1 MPTCPTVWPDT
12 VTQQDP
18 APGTTDVTGPHVNLL
33 VSLGPRPAAYVMPE
47 LVGLPLAEAQ
57 SKLGSAGLR
66 LSKLSP
72 VPAPDSA
79 SGTVVGQT
87 PARGQRI
94 DSNSTIELQVA
105 RVAVASAPVRFRACA
120 RIPGSAMAYAKIEI
134 APSILASNFAKLGE
148 DVRAVEQG
156 GADVIHVD
164 VMDGH
169 FVPNISIG
177 IPVVASLHK
186 ATRLPLDVHLMIER
200 PEDYIEQFVRAGAS
214 RVLIHQEAT
223 VHLDRALSMIRELG
237 AQAGAAINPAT
248 PVATLTDVF
257 DKVDTV
263 LVMSVNPG
271 FGGQKFIPGAVEKIR
286 QLNQWRAR
294 YNGAF
299 RIEVDGGV
307 DAENTAELAQAGAN
321 TFVAG
326 TSIFHTPDP
335 AAAVRQ
341 IRKLATDAL
350 SQRV

>member
-1 MPTCPTVWPDT
+1 
-12 VTQQDP
+12 
-18 APGTTDVTGPHVNLL
+18 
-33 VSLGPRPAAYVMPE
+33 
-47 LVGLPLAEAQ
+47 
-57 SKLGSAGLR
+57 
-66 LSKLSP
+66 
-72 VPAPDSA
+72 
-79 SGTVVGQT
+79 
-87 PARGQRI
+87 
-94 DSNSTIELQVA
+94 
-105 RVAVASAPVRFRACA
+105 
-120 RIPGSAMAYAKIEI
+120 MAYAKIEI

-156 GADVIHVD
+156 GADLLHLD

-177 IPVVASLHK
+177 LPVVASLHK
-186 ATRLPLDVHLMIER
+186 ATRLPLEVHLMIER
-200 PEDYIEQFVRAGAS
+200 PEEYIERFVQAGAS

-223 VHLDRALSMIRELG
+223 VHLDRALTMIRELG
-237 AQAGAAINPAT
+237 AQAGAVINPAT

-271 FGGQKFIPGAVEKIR
+271 FGGQKFIPGAFEKIR
-286 QLNQWRAR
+286 QLNRWRAQ
-294 YNGAF
+294 YNGGF

-307 DAENTAELAQAGAN
+307 EAENTAELAKAGTN

-341 IRKLATDAL
+341 IRKLASEAL
-350 SQRV
+350 SQQV

>member
-1 MPTCPTVWPDT
+1 
-12 VTQQDP
+12 
-18 APGTTDVTGPHVNLL
+18 
-33 VSLGPRPAAYVMPE
+33 
-47 LVGLPLAEAQ
+47 
-57 SKLGSAGLR
+57 
-66 LSKLSP
+66 
-72 VPAPDSA
+72 
-79 SGTVVGQT
+79 
-87 PARGQRI
+87 
-94 DSNSTIELQVA
+94 
-105 RVAVASAPVRFRACA
+105 
-120 RIPGSAMAYAKIEI
+120 MAYAKIEI
-134 APSILASNFAKLGE
+134 APSILASNFAKLGD
-148 DVRAVEQG
+148 DVRAVEEG

-169 FVPNISIG
+169 FVPNLSIG
-177 IPVVASLHK
+177 VPVVASLHK

-200 PEDYIEQFVRAGAS
+200 PEEYIERFVKAGAN

-223 VHLDRALSMIRELG
+223 VHLDRALTMIRELG
-237 AQAGAAINPAT
+237 AQAGVAINPAT

-257 DKVDTV
+257 NKVDTV

-271 FGGQKFIPGAVEKIR
+271 FGGQKFIPGAIEKIR

-307 DAENTAELAQAGAN
+307 DAENTAELAQAGTN

-341 IRKLATDAL
+341 IRKLATEAL

>member
-1 MPTCPTVWPDT
+1 
-12 VTQQDP
+12 
-18 APGTTDVTGPHVNLL
+18 
-33 VSLGPRPAAYVMPE
+33 
-47 LVGLPLAEAQ
+47 
-57 SKLGSAGLR
+57 
-66 LSKLSP
+66 
-72 VPAPDSA
+72 
-79 SGTVVGQT
+79 
-87 PARGQRI
+87 
-94 DSNSTIELQVA
+94 
-105 RVAVASAPVRFRACA
+105 
-120 RIPGSAMAYAKIEI
+120 MAYAKIEI

-156 GADVIHVD
+156 GADLLHLD

-177 IPVVASLHK
+177 LPVVASLHK
-186 ATRLPLDVHLMIER
+186 ATRLPLEVHLMIER
-200 PEDYIEQFVRAGAS
+200 PEEYIERFVQAGAS

-223 VHLDRALSMIRELG
+223 VHLDRALTMIRELG
-237 AQAGAAINPAT
+237 AQAGAVINPAT

-271 FGGQKFIPGAVEKIR
+271 FGGQKFIPGAFEKIR
-286 QLNQWRAR
+286 QLNRWRAQ
-294 YNGAF
+294 YNGGF

-307 DAENTAELAQAGAN
+307 EAENTAELAKAGTN

-341 IRKLATDAL
+341 IRKLASEAL
-350 SQRV
+350 NQQV